1 MGWLTRQNGR
11 ANGLVTAEFKRM
23 GIGLKCISPL
33 DAGTEALFVPSAIIF
48 NGASGNVAAH
58 AHGEMNT
65 LNDADAIAFQ
75 LLMEMA
81 KGTNSGWAPYF
92 AVLPSMVVTPRGFG
106 RSALKA
112 LRDPGAMVHTA
123 YSRDHTTTTV
133 IRITPSL
140 KRAVRLACATTR
152 STKIDA
158 CIQAHTS
165 AASWSWAHAIVDS
178 RALTFKGAKHLV
190 PVADLVNHRS
200 HSNAWLRKA
209 ANGIFFLRH
218 HVLSSYGLQTFS
230 DRNCIPGE
238 QLFEDYGDNPTQ
250 IYIKHHGFVPNEEN
264 PFDCTPISL
273 PVLNY
278 DGNKVAN
285 RRIDLLMAGGIN
297 VMPSNC
303 VTGELD
309 RVNHD
314 LRYFLWVVGMDPSQ
328 LGACVVAIGAK
339 QTTPAC
345 EYAFRPPLPHDPT
358 IMVALLD
365 AATAALA
372 TFSTTGRQDKTALA
386 NVFSDDV
393 HLAVKFRLAQKHV
406 LMRLAS
412 EIATMAE
419 LASLSS
425 PHENTTLKTNNDSP
439 SWAILPPL
447 QTRIVVFNAWA
458 QSRQWPVLHV
468 KAAVLESHGG
478 RAGVIATRALNRG
491 QTYIEVPEADCLSI
505 ERARR
510 ELGDAVRALD
520 DFHAIVLLLIKHIMV
535 MIGAGK
541 IINATNSHLGPYLAV
556 LPGIDDI
563 FRIIFGL
570 DSVRETNADVD
581 LSTSPL
587 TWADT
592 PQAAFA
598 LAQSHLQGSALV
610 AAIPE
615 YIASVQ
621 RSYDSMLRRVN
632 KNAYRNLT
640 RPIDVALSWP
650 IFRWAV
656 QTLDSRSIWWN
667 GQRHLV
673 PMLDLVNAVRAPPP
687 KYANNSF
694 HRQVQQRF
702 HQVQWHIALQQ

>member
-1 MGWLTRQNGR
+1 MHLR
-11 ANGLVTAEFKRM
+11 
-23 GIGLKCISPL
+23 ISIVKL
-33 DAGTEALFVPSAIIF
+33 
-48 NGASGNVAAH
+48 H
-58 AHGEMNT
+58 
-65 LNDADAIAFQ
+65 
-75 LLMEMA
+75 
-81 KGTNSGWAPYF
+81 
-92 AVLPSMVVTPRGFG
+92 
-106 RSALKA
+106 
-112 LRDPGAMVHTA
+112 
-123 YSRDHTTTTV
+123 
-133 IRITPSL
+133 
-140 KRAVRLACATTR
+140 
-152 STKIDA
+152 
-158 CIQAHTS
+158 IQ
-165 AASWSWAHAIVDS
+165 
-178 RALTFKGAKHLV
+178 
-190 PVADLVNHRS
+190 
-200 HSNAWLRKA
+200 
-209 ANGIFFLRH
+209 
-218 HVLSSYGLQTFS
+218 
-230 DRNCIPGE
+230 
-238 QLFEDYGDNPTQ
+238 
-250 IYIKHHGFVPNEEN
+250 
-264 PFDCTPISL
+264 
-273 PVLNY
+273 
-278 DGNKVAN
+278 
-285 RRIDLLMAGGIN
+285 IN
-297 VMPSNC
+297 
-303 VTGELD
+303 
-309 RVNHD
+309 
-314 LRYFLWVVGMDPSQ
+314 W
-328 LGACVVAIGAK
+328 
-339 QTTPAC
+339 
-345 EYAFRPPLPHDPT
+345 
-358 IMVALLD
+358 
-365 AATAALA
+365 
-372 TFSTTGRQDKTALA
+372 
-386 NVFSDDV
+386 
-393 HLAVKFRLAQKHV
+393 
-406 LMRLAS
+406 
-412 EIATMAE
+412 
-419 LASLSS
+419 
-425 PHENTTLKTNNDSP
+425 
-439 SWAILPPL
+439 
-447 QTRIVVFNAWA
+447 
-458 QSRQWPVLHV
+458 
-468 KAAVLESHGG
+468 
-478 RAGVIATRALNRG
+478 
-491 QTYIEVPEADCLSI
+491 
-505 ERARR
+505 RARR